1 MTNYSDR
8 IQRLKNRRKGSSE
21 QIRVVNDSVLTK
33 SQAGLENYALLEGVI
48 TGTEGWESR
57 ATADSATRYAIGAMQ
72 PVDARYTEIC
82 FETAQRI
89 ENQLSNRLTNLGY
102 NLDFK
107 LQGSVPLDIHIKGF
121 SDVDILVIDQQML
134 RYARDG
140 IRASSYT
147 PTTKDSLGILR
158 CLRNDSKQELELA
171 FPKTFVDDS
180 GSKSLRITGGSLQ
193 REVDV
198 VPAIWWDTVQYQQS
212 MVDSDRGVAILD
224 VVKND
229 HIYNSPFVHIKRI
242 KAKCDDSN
250 GGLRKS
256 IRLLKNIKA
265 DSEAE
270 GQSIGI
276 SSYDIASIMYHADA
290 RNLRHNEYYEL
301 AVLGE
306 TQRWLNYLLDNK
318 NQASQLEVPN
328 GTRKIFE
335 NTNQFIELKKLAVL
349 VDTLV
354 EQILDERNLAD
365 DLQRNLTVSELLS
378 RNRVY

>member
-21 QIRVVNDSVLTK
+21 QIREVNESVLTK

-48 TGTEGWESR
+48 TGTEGWELR

-102 NLDFK
+102 TLDFK

-121 SDVDILVIDQQML
+121 SDVDILVIDQEML

-193 REVDV
+193 REVDI

-242 KAKCDDSN
+242 RAKCDDSN

-270 GQSIGI
+270 GQNIGI

-318 NQASQLEVPN
+318 NQATQLEVPN

-335 NTNQFIELKKLAVL
+335 NASQFIELKKLALL

-354 EQILDERNLAD
+354 DQILDERNLAN
-365 DLQRNLTVSELLS
+365 DLQRDLTVSELLS

>member
-1 MTNYSDR
+1 
-8 IQRLKNRRKGSSE
+8 
-21 QIRVVNDSVLTK
+21 
-33 SQAGLENYALLEGVI
+33 
-48 TGTEGWESR
+48 
-57 ATADSATRYAIGAMQ
+57 
-72 PVDARYTEIC
+72 
-82 FETAQRI
+82 
-89 ENQLSNRLTNLGY
+89 LTNLGY
-102 NLDFK
+102 TLDFR

-121 SDVDILVIDQQML
+121 SDVDILVIDQEML

-224 VVKND
+224 VEKND
-229 HIYNSPFVHIKRI
+229 HIYNSPFVHINRI
-242 KAKCDDSN
+242 RVKCDDSN

-335 NTNQFIELKKLAVL
+335 NASQFIELKKLAVL
-349 VDTLV
+349 VDILV

-365 DLQRNLTVSELLS
+365 NMQRDLTVSELLS
-378 RNRVY
+378 RNRVC

>member
-1 MTNYSDR
+1 MANYSDR

-21 QIRVVNDSVLTK
+21 QLRVVKDSALTK
-33 SQAGLENYALLEGVI
+33 SQAGLENYTLLEGVI
-48 TGTEGWESR
+48 AGVEGWESR

-72 PVDARYTEIC
+72 SVDTRYTEIC
-82 FETAQRI
+82 IETAKRI
-89 ENQLSNRLTNLGY
+89 ENQLSNKLTNLGY
-102 NLDFK
+102 TLEFE

-121 SDVDILVIDQQML
+121 SDVDILVIDQEML

-147 PTTKDSLGILR
+147 PTTKDSVSILR
-158 CLRNDSKQELELA
+158 CLRIDSKRELELA

-198 VPAIWWDTVQYQQS
+198 VPAIWWDTVQYQQT
-212 MVDSDRGVAILD
+212 MEDSDRGVAILD
-224 VVKND
+224 IVKND

-242 KAKCDDSN
+242 REKCDASN

-270 GQSIGI
+270 GQIIDI

-290 RNLRHNEYYEL
+290 KNLSHNEYYEL

-306 TQRWLNYLLDNK
+306 TQRWLNSLLNNK
-318 NQASQLEVPN
+318 DHASQLEVPN

-335 NTNQFIELKKLAVL
+335 NTSQFIELKKLAVL

-354 EQILDERNLAD
+354 DQILEERNLTD
-365 DLQRNLTVSELLS
+365 TLQRNLTISQLLS
-378 RNRVY
+378 MNSVY